1 MRKYFPLYEEA
12 VSHLQLLHSELPY
25 IWGKFDF
32 LFYQCMSFRSQRAH
46 RMLRFTDRLRERDS
60 SHRRLSPPGGGTGL
74 LSGPRRSAHRR
85 PLAAEPG
92 AGPASHGG
100 PQRLADGGPG
110 LDGPGRWL
118 WFWKRW
124 DEVFF
129 FLFKKLSVSNFPLST
144 FPNSLI

>member
-1 MRKYFPLYEEA
+1 
-12 VSHLQLLHSELPY
+12 
-25 IWGKFDF
+25 
-32 LFYQCMSFRSQRAH
+32 MSFRPQRAR
-46 RMLRFTDRLRERDS
+46 RMLRFADRLRERDS

-74 LSGPRRSAHRR
+74 LSGPRRSTHRR

-110 LDGPGRWL
+110 LDCAGGWL

-129 FLFKKLSVSNFPLST
+129 LFKKLFVLNFPSLPSL
-144 FPNSLI
+144 FLFSRIQRHNIYFRQQNSNTIKRSKSNANERRKIDTIMIRL